1 MKKERKRRICNYFM
15 KALLLCAL
23 VFGFGFIAG
32 VDVNAGEHSFYVDE
46 SGSIKPSSSITVSK
60 SSDSTHSFKITN
72 RTAKPVKI
80 TLDNNVTP
88 KSKNYRMQIK
98 VGGHE
103 CVSREN
109 AVPADA
115 NILYLYPGQTMKD
128 ACEVNFAS
136 STSKT
141 TSATITM
148 KSEYLNK
155 EVKSKEKAIGLNQ
168 DTAIEIPLSGMQY
181 SLFEGVTAQ
190 VGKDERWY
198 KFNVSERAVINPTFE
213 LAEKERCNLF
223 HQNQTFI
230 KIYNSRDELMYSEAA
245 TQYKGEKIWNMGSKT
260 LTSGTYYVQI
270 INNRQIYHP
279 ATFMFNLNGHN
290 WIPATG
296 ITCSQSAIQLSD
308 IGKKKVIAQT
318 VPANSDDK
326 IVSVYDHLTGKTWN
340 WYNSNRVDY
349 DGIPSSAT
357 APGKHKWITFK
368 TTNGKT
374 FTTYVISPA
383 EKLKKPRVATG
394 YNSAK
399 FWIDYP
405 NKLQT
410 SVRIQVLK
418 KGKWTTAKTIGYFS
432 CGNSNPVTIKGLK
445 PLTNYKFRVQAYA
458 NGMTGTPSNI
468 VTMKTGSKVKPAVK
482 SIKIVQRKKVT
493 VKGWWRKHWVGGHI
507 SRYEWVPP
515 YTYTKYKV
523 KVTLKKKVPKIGGMW
538 VATNW
543 VKGSKKSYTVWVPN
557 GAQKGKKLTIRIST
571 ALGKGY
577 GNGPEVKKVIRVK

>member
-32 VDVNAGEHSFYVDE
+32 VDVNAKEHDIYVDE

-60 SSDSTHSFKITN
+60 SSDSTHSFTITN
-72 RTAKPVKI
+72 KTAKPVKI

-88 KSKNYRMQIK
+88 KSKNYRMRIK

-115 NILYLYPGQTMKD
+115 NILYLYPGQKMKN
-128 ACEVNFAS
+128 ACEVIFDS
-136 STSKT
+136 S
-141 TSATITM
+141 TSATIAM

-155 EVKSKEKAIGLNQ
+155 EVKSKDKAIGLNQ

-245 TQYKGEKIWNMGSKT
+245 TQYKGENIWNMGSKT

-290 WIPATG
+290 WISANKV
-296 ITCSQSAIQLSD
+296 TCSQSAIQLSD

-326 IVSVYDHLTGKTWN
+326 IVSVYDHLTGKTWD
-340 WYNSNRVDY
+340 WYNSNKVDY

-405 NKLQT
+405 NKRNT

-418 KGKWTTAKTIGYFS
+418 KGKWTTAKTIGYNS
-432 CGNSNPVTIKGLK
+432 CGTSNPVTIKGLK
-445 PLTNYKFRVQAYA
+445 PLTNYKFRLQSYA
-458 NGMTGTPSNI
+458 NGMTGDPSDV
-468 VTMKTGSKVKPAVK
+468 VTMKTGSSKKPAVK
-482 SIKIVQRKKVT
+482 SIKVVKRKKVT
-493 VKGWWRKHWVGGHI
+493 VRGWWRKHWIGGRV

-515 YTYTKYKV
+515 YTYTRYKV
-523 KVTLKKKVPKIGGMW
+523 KVTLKKKVPKVGGMW
-538 VATNW
+538 VAGNW

-557 GAQKGKKLTIRIST
+557 GARKGKKLTIRIST

-577 GNGPEVKKVIRVK
+577 GNGPEVKKVIKVK